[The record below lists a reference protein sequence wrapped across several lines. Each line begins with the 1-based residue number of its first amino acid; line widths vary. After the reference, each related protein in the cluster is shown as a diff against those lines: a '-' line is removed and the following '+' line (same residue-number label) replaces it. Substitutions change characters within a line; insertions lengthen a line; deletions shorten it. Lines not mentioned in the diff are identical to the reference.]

1 MKYVAISPDG
11 ELCVEIGDD
20 GNTVWVNGQQHHVD
34 MQPIGSHW
42 LCSLLVDNRSYEIL
56 IERDGDALKV
66 LLEGKLYTLRVEDEE
81 RHRLGK
87 LVRPHEMPEEDL
99 PVRTPMPGMVVSV
112 AVTSGQRVATGELLL
127 VLESMKMENEL
138 RAPRD
143 GVVRSLSV
151 VAGDLV
157 EADQVLLVLR

>member
-1 MKYVAISPDG
+1 MKYVAITDQG
-11 ELCVEIGDD
+11 ELSVELGDQGD
-20 GNTVWVNGQQHHVD
+20 TVWVNGQPHQVD

-56 IERDGDALKV
+56 IEQDGDRLKV
-66 LLEGKLYTLRVEDEE
+66 LLEGKLYSLRVVDED
-81 RHRLGK
+81 RHRLSQ
-87 LVRPHEMPEEDL
+87 LVRPHELPEEDL

-112 AVTSGQRVATGELLL
+112 AAKSGQQVAEGELLL

-138 RAPRD
+138 RAPRQ

-151 VAGDLV
+151 AAGDLV